1 MHEDGLCHGVV
12 YPLNYLIPLQ
22 QLEQLQSTAQKLMGM
37 YEQELSKVSAGGSSW
52 GCQTVSYT
60 STASPG
66 PSMGMSLDDRG
77 RAEDGS

>member
-12 YPLNYLIPLQ
+12 YLPNYLTPCK

-37 YEQELSKVSAGGSSW
+37 YEQELSKVSAGASSW
-52 GCQTVSYT
+52 GCQTVTYT
-60 STASPG
+60 STPSPG
-66 PSMGMSLDDRG
+66 PSMGMTLDDRG